1 MGIMTDIKLVYF
13 NVRGRAETARLIL
26 AYAGVEYED
35 KRITFEEMPALKP
48 SLPFGQVPVLEYRGT
63 TLCQSMAIARFLAH
77 EHGLGGQTKL
87 DDAKIDEVVDVVSD
101 FQNALYQAY
110 FEKDETLKE
119 EKMKKAQEETLPKS
133 LANLEKLLEKRGGQ
147 YFVGNRWSWA
157 ELHFYQIIELIL
169 AQHAQVGSKNIETCV
184 SQFSVDTDRKI
195 TPFSIR
201 N

>member
-1 MGIMTDIKLVYF
+1 MGKLVYF

-35 KRITFEEMPALKP
+35 KRITFEEMPELKP

-77 EHGLGGQTKL
+77 EYG
-87 DDAKIDEVVDVVSD
+87 
-101 FQNALYQAY
+101 LYQAY

-169 AQHAQVGSKNIETCV
+169 AQHAQVLDSFPKLKSMTE
-184 SQFSVDTDRKI
+184 R
-195 TPFSIR
+195 
-201 N
+201 